1 VSRLANAVINVR
13 AVWKWAH
20 ENRHLSEKMQ
30 FGSGFSRPSAK
41 IARAAKNAHGARM
54 FEPSEILR
62 ILDIADVNFR
72 AMLLLAINMALGPT
86 DLAYLPTSAVNL
98 ESGWL
103 DFPRRKTAVP
113 RRVPL
118 WPETLESI
126 QEVLDARPEPKR
138 GNDALLFLDGDGKG
152 YAGKRGNDAI
162 GRLFR
167 LAAEAAGV
175 ESRCLYDARRSFL
188 TIGERARDPVA
199 VSAIMGHVAGQRDMS
214 AIYRQRIDDERLVAV
229 TEAVRVWLYGTE
241 GQYPTDS
248 GDGTEGQEQADTDSG
263 DEPLTIAIHKA
274 RKAIN
279 ETSGPIQDTLRDVWL
294 PEITAA
300 IQGDVEA
307 ARRVLATWG
316 ESDARQFRVVRA

>member
-1 VSRLANAVINVR
+1 
-13 AVWKWAH
+13 
-20 ENRHLSEKMQ
+20 
-30 FGSGFSRPSAK
+30 
-41 IARAAKNAHGARM
+41 M

-62 ILDIADVNFR
+62 ILDVADVNFR
-72 AMLLLAINMALGPT
+72 AMLLLAINTALGPT

-103 DFPRRKTAVP
+103 DFPRRKTAVRGGFHSGRKRWKP
-113 RRVPL
+113 SRKYWTPAPSPNV
-118 WPETLESI
+118 ETMRCCSWTAT
-126 QEVLDARPEPKR
+126 ARGTPASGATMPS
-138 GNDALLFLDGDGKG
+138 GVCFDWLQ
-152 YAGKRGNDAI
+152 
-162 GRLFR
+162 
-167 LAAEAAGV
+167 EAAGV

-248 GDGTEGQEQADTDSG
+248 GDGTEGQEQPDTDSG